1 MNRKIILILS
11 GLTLLLG
18 ACGTP
23 VSPTNLDEVQTP
35 INLPS
40 DTPRIRAQA
49 IVDSGLSLPWDA
61 SEGAWTVSG
70 PHGPQNGYDTPY
82 IGIDFQRPGYESNA
96 VRAMA
101 DGQLSYA
108 DSWCNGAVQV
118 AHPNGLATRY
128 VHIFRNSRAA
138 QGAVRRGDIIGY
150 YGWPS
155 QTCGKGDAPHVHVDI
170 IGANFNANSYDI
182 GGWRFESTGTAY
194 AGCVTNLA
202 LTKVAIGT
210 RRCGQYLSMLVENQN
225 LTGSGGTPLVCPS
238 ADPRCPPP
246 ENFQTRLLR
255 TDNLALNFRIWTFR
269 AYSWLYPSA
278 DGDPDQNFRM
288 YAPGSLGGNSG
299 WMLKRLD
306 NDDCLNANAPSN
318 GSSVYGFAC
327 SGGDGDQQWE
337 LHYYTSIG
345 KWFMIRR
352 GTNQCLN
359 AYAPGTESRVNM
371 FSCDTNDEDQRWSL
385 TSYPGPIW
393 NLSTATIGSSAI
405 VGQTPGNQSFTI
417 TNDGMVAGGHLVG
430 GPASYQLSQTG
441 NWFVI
446 PATGADLSRGVD
458 RPNASNSINVSFG
471 ACTAVGTVNGT
482 ITVSGSGGAPKTINV
497 SRTCNEAP
505 KPIWTVNPTSL
516 QFNARVGTTPSNQTF
531 TITNSGTAAGTLSMG
546 SSNDAL
552 VTSAGYSTSMAAGTS
567 TTASV
572 IVSACSS
579 VGTTTGQLTVGGS
592 GANNTTVAITR
603 VCDAALPSVP
613 SAPAPSSITMSSNGR
628 IFIAWPEVSG
638 ATQYDFQATFSG
650 AAISVTG
657 QAPNRGGV
665 NGSAVATFLSAPDA
679 ADKLGK
685 QVCFAMRA
693 TNTGGSSAFSSF
705 ACTTYK
711 YYAGGLSVQ
720 SSSDVSRLTLK

>member
-1 MNRKIILILS
+1 VLNEQEPNRIKALS
-11 GLTLLLG
+11 
-18 ACGTP
+18 
-23 VSPTNLDEVQTP
+23 
-35 INLPS
+35 
-40 DTPRIRAQA
+40 
-49 IVDSGLSLPWDA
+49 VDSGLSLPFAVGED
-61 SEGAWTVSG
+61 GWTVNG
-70 PHGPQNGYDTPY
+70 LHGDNA
-82 IGIDFQRPGYESNA
+82 SNA
-96 VRAMA
+96 FNSMDFIYRNGEIGNVTAM
-101 DGQLSYA
+101 GSGNLSY
-108 DSWCNGAVQV
+108 DDRWCTGGIVIQYDGSSFKTLYTHIRYGTKAPEGRIAQGQV
-118 AHPNGLATRY
+118 IGQTGIPGKYSRTVINPNGDACGVGNGTRH
-128 VHIFRNSRAA
+128 VHIDLYTS
-138 QGAVRRGDIIGY
+138 GSPPDTSPYSLDGY
-150 YGWPS
+150 
-155 QTCGKGDAPHVHVDI
+155 V
-170 IGANFNANSYDI
+170 I
-182 GGWRFESTGTAY
+182 GGWEFSQSGGAY
-194 AGCVTNLA
+194 TGCVTNVSNQGIP
-202 LTKVAIGT
+202 VAIGS
-210 RRCGQYLSMLVENQN
+210 RRCMGYGEAVSIYNA
-225 LTGSGGTPLVCPS
+225 SGGTPPPVCPS

-246 ENFQTRLLR
+246 PAFQTRLLR
-255 TDNLALNFRIWTFR
+255 TDSLALNFRIWTFR

-516 QFNARVGTTPSNQTF
+516 QFNARVGATPSNQTF

-572 IVSACSS
+572 IVSACTS
-579 VGTTTGQLTVGGS
+579 VGITTGQLTVGGS

-603 VCDAALPSVP
+603 VCDAALPSAP
-613 SAPAPSSITMSSNGR
+613 SAPSPSSITMSSNGR

-638 ATQYDFQATFSG
+638 ATQYDFQATFNG

-657 QAPNRGGV
+657 QAPNRGGT

-679 ADKLGK
+679 ADKQGK
-685 QVCFAMRA
+685 QVCFSMRA

-711 YYAGGLSVQ
+711 YYAGGLTVQ
-720 SSSDVSRLTLK
+720 SSSDVPRLTLK